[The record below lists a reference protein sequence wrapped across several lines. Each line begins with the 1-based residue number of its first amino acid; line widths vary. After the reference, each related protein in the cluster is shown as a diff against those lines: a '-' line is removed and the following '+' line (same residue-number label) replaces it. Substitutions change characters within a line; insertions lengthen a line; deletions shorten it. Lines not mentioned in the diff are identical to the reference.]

1 MFPTKFLYFAQRDG
15 NITHPPRTH
24 TMPIPLWKRW
34 LSYLAEL
41 PIEQSG
47 SDYNPVLEVSIKRGQ
62 FRLSTAN
69 AIYSY
74 GNRYFNFSRSFDRM
88 NWSKLPGQEVL
99 LLGLGLG
106 SIPYM
111 LEKSYRK
118 KFYYTAVDIDEEV
131 MRLAD
136 KYLLHTLKSPIERVC
151 ADAAVFVAVSPDET
165 YDLVCIDLFDD
176 DRIPEDFIQ
185 PAFLE
190 ELARILTPNGLALYN
205 CLAFTP
211 EERRQSEHF
220 FNGPFRAVFPKAK
233 ALYLGPNIVLATN
246 EDFF

>member
-1 MFPTKFLYFAQRDG
+1 MNVP
-15 NITHPPRTH
+15 H
-24 TMPIPLWKRW
+24 WKRW
-34 LSYLAEL
+34 LSYLFEL
-41 PIEQSG
+41 PLEQSG
-47 SDYNPVLEVSIKRGQ
+47 SPYNPVLEVSIKRGQ

-74 GNRYFNFSRSFDRM
+74 GDRM
-88 NWSKLPGQEVL
+88 DWSKLPGQEVL

-111 LEKSYRK
+111 LEKTYQK
-118 KFYYTAVDIDEEV
+118 ELYYTAVDIDEEV

-136 KYLLHTLKSPIERVC
+136 KYLLHTLKSPIEQVC

-165 YDLVCIDLFDD
+165 YDLICVDLFDD
-176 DRIPEDFIQ
+176 DRIPEEFAQ

-190 ELARILTPNGLALYN
+190 ELSRILRPNGLILYN

-211 EERRQSEHF
+211 DERRESERF
-220 FNGPFRAVFPKAK
+220 FNEVFRAVFPQAK
-233 ALYLGPNIVLATN
+233 ALYVGDNLVLAG
-246 EDFF
+246 DQRFF